1 MKLHSSSY
9 TRAARLSLFAAV
21 GLLLSA
27 LRLAAADDFVAR
39 VYTNA
44 LGRTLLYRLLTPKD
58 YDPAQKYPLVFF
70 LHGAG
75 ERGADNVAQLKHGAS
90 LFLKPEMR
98 DQFPC
103 FVFAPQC
110 PPNQRWVDMR
120 WEGNSGTQPKETST
134 PMQLSLDVIDTLPAE
149 FSIDPQRLYVTGLS
163 MGGYGTWDCITR
175 FPGRF
180 AAAVPICGGGDER
193 SVTADV
199 AKTPVWAFH
208 SSDDPT
214 VNVVRTR
221 HMIGALLAAGGH
233 PHYFEYWGLGHDSWD
248 RAYAEP
254 ELLPWMFAQR
264 RGQPDT
270 YDLKT
275 PIPVPPRIANFPE
288 DATFPGE
295 GPIRKADWFRNL
307 WIQRRTEW
315 WRHRFQDHGAVVFLG
330 DSITQGWGS
339 LAKDFPDLKVANRGI
354 SGDITRGVLYRL
366 NDDVLDLDPAAV
378 VLLIGTNDL
387 EDNGEP
393 DQIAA
398 NVNLILAA
406 CQAAHPKMP
415 VIVCKLTPSSE
426 TKNRPADKIRQINA
440 LVDKIVSTYPQCI
453 RCDTWKIFANDQG
466 DAKPQEFPDLL
477 HPNAAGYAKFAD
489 ALRPIFA
496 KLDLEK

>member
-1 MKLHSSSY
+1 MKLPSN
-9 TRAARLSLFAAV
+9 RFSLLAWWSLAVV

-27 LRLAAADDFVAR
+27 WPVIAADEYVAR

-44 LGRTLLYRLLTPKD
+44 TGQTLPYRLLTPKN
-58 YDPAQKYPLVFF
+58 YDAAKKYPLVVF

-75 ERGADNVAQLKHGAS
+75 ERGDDNAAQLKHGTS
-90 LFLKPEMR
+90 LFLKPEVR
-98 DQFPC
+98 DEFPC

-110 PPNQRWVDMR
+110 PTDEKWVNMR
-120 WEGNSGTQPKETST
+120 WDGNTGTQPKEPSA
-134 PMQLSLDVIDTLPAE
+134 PMQLALGAAAALPAE
-149 FSIDPQRLYVTGLS
+149 FSIDPDRLYVTGLS

-193 SVTADV
+193 TVTAEV

-214 VNVVRTR
+214 VPVVRTR

-254 ELLPWMFAQR
+254 ELLAWMFAQR

-275 PIPVPPRIANFPE
+275 PIPVPPRVADFPA
-288 DATFPGE
+288 DRAFPSQ

-315 WRHRFQDHGAVVFLG
+315 WRHRLQDHGAVVFLG
-330 DSITQGWGS
+330 DSITQGWTS
-339 LAKDFPDLKVANRGI
+339 LAQDFPDLKVANRGI
-354 SGDITRGVLYRL
+354 SGDNTRGVLCRL

-387 EDNGEP
+387 EDHGQP
-393 DQIAA
+393 GQIAA
-398 NVNLILAA
+398 NVELILDA
-406 CQAAHPKMP
+406 CRAAHPNMP
-415 VIVCKLTPSSE
+415 VIVCKLTPSSA
-426 TKNRPADKIRQINA
+426 TKNRPADKIKEINA
-440 LVDKIVSTYPQCI
+440 LVDVIVSAEPQCL
-453 RCDTWKIFANDQG
+453 RCDTWSIFANDQG
-466 DAKPQEFPDLL
+466 DAKAEEFPDLL

-489 ALRPIFA
+489 ALRPIFTKLKLA
-496 KLDLEK
+496 K